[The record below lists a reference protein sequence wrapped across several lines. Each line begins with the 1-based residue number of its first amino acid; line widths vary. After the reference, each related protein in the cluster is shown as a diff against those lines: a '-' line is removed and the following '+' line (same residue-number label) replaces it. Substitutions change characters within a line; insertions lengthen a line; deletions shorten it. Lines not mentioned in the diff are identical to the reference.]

1 MTNIMTLIE
10 KLKPEYSII
19 FEKNNLEYPQLV
31 DRIITCFENTEYVS
45 DIPFG
50 IWLDIKFFTNVYS
63 PFDLFIDNI

>member
-1 MTNIMTLIE
+1 MTLIE

-63 PFDLFIDNI
+63 PYDLFIDNF